1 MDWYYDGQSWVY
13 ADKQPEKKGP
23 SIEQVK
29 TAEKVKILV
38 WWIHTWCEFK
48 VKNLCCIEIGVVP

>member
-29 TAEKVKILV
+29 TAEK
-38 WWIHTWCEFK
+38 
-48 VKNLCCIEIGVVP
+48 EIYSWLNQT

>member
-29 TAEKVKILV
+29 TAEKVNIFGLMNSLD
-38 WWIHTWCEFK
+38 T
-48 VKNLCCIEIGVVP
+48 NLRLRICAVLR